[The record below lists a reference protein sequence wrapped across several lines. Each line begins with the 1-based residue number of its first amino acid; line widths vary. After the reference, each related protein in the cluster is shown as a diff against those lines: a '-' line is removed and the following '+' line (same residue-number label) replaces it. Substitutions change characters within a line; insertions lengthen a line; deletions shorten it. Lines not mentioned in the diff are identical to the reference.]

1 MLTLKKI
8 TPIINNRMVRWW
20 IVGIAFMAINIVLL
34 DWFKTF
40 LYGWLPNNFNL
51 SPEEVHRWSLSLAT
65 ISSAEVC
72 TITRYVINDCW
83 VFGNP
88 HPTWKRCGEYHIA
101 NASSFFVW
109 CFIIIALGEKL
120 QVDHRIAALLATV
133 VSVCLSMATNFLWIW
148 RRTPQSKSV
157 VNPREKLQATSEK

>member
-1 MLTLKKI
+1 M
-8 TPIINNRMVRWW
+8 
-20 IVGIAFMAINIVLL
+20 
-34 DWFKTF
+34 
-40 LYGWLPNNFNL
+40 
-51 SPEEVHRWSLSLAT
+51 
-65 ISSAEVC
+65 
-72 TITRYVINDCW
+72 INDCW

-120 QVDHRIAALLATV
+120 QVDHRIAAVLATV

-148 RRTPQSKSV
+148 RRTPQSKSLGK
-157 VNPREKLQATSEK
+157 PREKLQATSEESIVIRKN

>member
-1 MLTLKKI
+1 MLTLKNI

-34 DWFKTF
+34 DWFKGT
-40 LYGWLPNNFNL
+40 W
-51 SPEEVHRWSLSLAT
+51 SWSLPWAT
-65 ISSAEVC
+65 VASAEIC

-120 QVDHRIAALLATV
+120 QVDHRIAAVLATV

-148 RRTPQSKSV
+148 RRTPQSKSLGK
-157 VNPREKLQATSEK
+157 PREKLQATSEESIVMRKN